1 MGSKGL
7 GAIIAISLT
16 IFLAF
21 VAGLTWV
28 NLTATSKV
36 NIPNVVGQDVERA
49 KTIVQEAGMRL
60 EIRSQKYLANERPGL
75 VLEQDPAGGV
85 QSAGDGR
92 YFGGTIFS
100 EGVLNVNANAQSTG
114 DVSYSYNLGS
124 GSRLYGTSVN
134 FNAGS
139 NNTTLYGEITSTD
152 GDIAINGGDISAAN
166 GTFTGKV
173 EAAEGVFSDSIS
185 VAGNLTA
192 NAEGMDVNNAN
203 ITNDLTV
210 GNNANITNDL
220 TVGNNASIG
229 NQLTIG
235 KDADGNALTTI
246 ENGDITTAGNVGIGG
261 TLDVAGNTT
270 LDGTLNVAGDAT
282 FASNAAVKG
291 NFDVAGT
298 TTLGGKLT
306 ANGGALINNGL
317 EVNGDAAFNNNA
329 TIEKNLTVKGESNLK
344 GKVTIG
350 TGAKTIIDGDT
361 VNTGTVNTDFANVDE
376 KLTVG
381 TAEGNQTFV
390 EGSKITSEAGV
401 QGTTVIDGGKLT
413 VSKPVT
419 TRTPG
424 DDKTEIDG
432 GNITATGKGTFGSLQ
447 VNGNANIG
455 GDATV
460 DGKLY
465 ANEGGVFS
473 NSTVINGDGMEISEN
488 GTIAAYYGKYGMQVG
503 RLTYDGM
510 RNTLNVGGGT
520 ITGLADGGVYRG
532 SSDAV
537 TGNQLWQ
544 AYQRMDDLQESIN
557 IVGAHAAA
565 LSGLAPVPYNPYQP
579 TTLSAAIGTYRDE
592 YAVAVGVYHYVRD
605 DVMFNLGASICS
617 DGDLMGRAGISFAVG
632 KKDKDKPALAQ
643 NMNDVQK
650 QLMEVQYALQELKDE
665 NAALKKQLRKQ

>member
-1 MGSKGL
+1 M
-7 GAIIAISLT
+7 
-16 IFLAF
+16 
-21 VAGLTWV
+21 
-28 NLTATSKV
+28 
-36 NIPNVVGQDVERA
+36 
-49 KTIVQEAGMRL
+49 
-60 EIRSQKYLANERPGL
+60 
-75 VLEQDPAGGV
+75 
-85 QSAGDGR
+85 
-92 YFGGTIFS
+92 
-100 EGVLNVNANAQSTG
+100 
-114 DVSYSYNLGS
+114 
-124 GSRLYGTSVN
+124 
-134 FNAGS
+134 
-139 NNTTLYGEITSTD
+139 
-152 GDIAINGGDISAAN
+152 
-166 GTFTGKV
+166 
-173 EAAEGVFSDSIS
+173 
-185 VAGNLTA
+185 
-192 NAEGMDVNNAN
+192 
-203 ITNDLTV
+203 
-210 GNNANITNDL
+210 
-220 TVGNNASIG
+220 
-229 NQLTIG
+229 
-235 KDADGNALTTI
+235 
-246 ENGDITTAGNVGIGG
+246 
-261 TLDVAGNTT
+261 
-270 LDGTLNVAGDAT
+270 
-282 FASNAAVKG
+282 
-291 NFDVAGT
+291 
-298 TTLGGKLT
+298 
-306 ANGGALINNGL
+306 
-317 EVNGDAAFNNNA
+317 
-329 TIEKNLTVKGESNLK
+329 
-344 GKVTIG
+344 
-350 TGAKTIIDGDT
+350 
-361 VNTGTVNTDFANVDE
+361 
-376 KLTVG
+376 
-381 TAEGNQTFV
+381 
-390 EGSKITSEAGV
+390 

-503 RLTYDGM
+503 GLTYDGM

-605 DVMFNLGASICS
+605 NVMFNLGASICS

>member
-1 MGSKGL
+1 MSP
-7 GAIIAISLT
+7 ARPRSAESSRP
-16 IFLAF
+16 
-21 VAGLTWV
+21 
-28 NLTATSKV
+28 TA
-36 NIPNVVGQDVERA
+36 A
-49 KTIVQEAGMRL
+49 RL
-60 EIRSQKYLANERPGL
+60 S
-75 VLEQDPAGGV
+75 
-85 QSAGDGR
+85 
-92 YFGGTIFS
+92 
-100 EGVLNVNANAQSTG
+100 
-114 DVSYSYNLGS
+114 
-124 GSRLYGTSVN
+124 
-134 FNAGS
+134 
-139 NNTTLYGEITSTD
+139 
-152 GDIAINGGDISAAN
+152 
-166 GTFTGKV
+166 
-173 EAAEGVFSDSIS
+173 
-185 VAGNLTA
+185 
-192 NAEGMDVNNAN
+192 
-203 ITNDLTV
+203 
-210 GNNANITNDL
+210 
-220 TVGNNASIG
+220 
-229 NQLTIG
+229 
-235 KDADGNALTTI
+235 
-246 ENGDITTAGNVGIGG
+246 TTA
-261 TLDVAGNTT
+261 
-270 LDGTLNVAGDAT
+270 
-282 FASNAAVKG
+282 SK
-291 NFDVAGT
+291 
-298 TTLGGKLT
+298 
-306 ANGGALINNGL
+306 
-317 EVNGDAAFNNNA
+317 NA
-329 TIEKNLTVKGESNLK
+329 TIEKNLTVKGESSLK

-350 TGAKTIIDGDT
+350 TVANHQTIIDGDTVDTGT

-520 ITGLADGGVYRG
+520 ITGLKDGGVYRG

-565 LSGLAPVPYNPYQP
+565 LSGITMYATMLCSTLALPSAP
-579 TTLSAAIGTYRDE
+579 TET
-592 YAVAVGVYHYVRD
+592 
-605 DVMFNLGASICS
+605 
-617 DGDLMGRAGISFAVG
+617 
-632 KKDKDKPALAQ
+632 
-643 NMNDVQK
+643 
-650 QLMEVQYALQELKDE
+650 
-665 NAALKKQLRKQ
+665 